1 MNWILAII
9 AGAIIGWIA
18 SLVMNTDE
26 QQGAVAN
33 ILIGIVGSLLGQW
46 LFSGVFGVAS
56 ASAAGGFSFYG
67 LLWGVLGA
75 IVLIAILKAVRVLR

>member
-1 MNWILAII
+1 MTWILAII

-46 LFSGVFGVAS
+46 LFSGVFGIGS
-56 ASAAGGFSFYG
+56 ASSAGSFSFYG
-67 LLWGVLGA
+67 LLWGILGA
-75 IVLIAILKAVRVLR
+75 VILIAILKAVRVLR